1 VDYFIIRGNRTT
13 AQLVVQL
20 VLATHELGVQCL
32 PDEQVPAL
40 TRQLMDVLLGRLSSL
55 TRLASSSSV
64 VDWFLVLVSR
74 VYLRSETEVAGPVWA
89 VLSGI
94 IGELQRRSG
103 TEPLQQLLQSR
114 FGFYGRPFE
123 AELVFGLSENEAK
136 TGQPSKPVSIAAS
149 FAALNEL
156 VNASSGDKVQY
167 SNVEQLSLKR
177 SCDLLD
183 VEPLPVSLVSASD
196 GVRLERPDA
205 GNSSFTAV
213 ALNGL
218 VEASK
223 LASRQNEEGSGGGVG
238 GTSHRWQHLLGTCPT
253 LQMVME
259 RLHAGGRK
267 FVVLDFGSPVLLT
280 DLLIPACVDWVAVAV
295 DVWNKNETDVLRLTT
310 SSDIHHHPL
319 VLHDIH
325 RCPLVL
331 HDIQP
336 PLIRRYIRVILL
348 FFWFRN

>member
-1 VDYFIIRGNRTT
+1 MFAHLEGLVDHFIIRGNRTT
-13 AQLVVQL
+13 AQQVVQL
-20 VLATHELGVQCL
+20 LLATHELGVQCL
-32 PDEQVPAL
+32 ADEEVPAL

-55 TRLASSSSV
+55 TQLASSSSI
-64 VDWFLVLVSR
+64 VDWYLVLVSR

-94 IGELQRRSG
+94 ISELQRRSG
-103 TEPLQQLLQSR
+103 SEPLQQLLQSR
-114 FGFYGRPFE
+114 YGFYGRPFE
-123 AELVFGLSENEAK
+123 AEVVFGLSENDSK
-136 TGQPSKPVSIAAS
+136 TGQVSKPVSIAVS

-156 VNASSGDKVQY
+156 VNASSGDKAQY
-167 SNVEQLSLKR
+167 THVEQLSLKR

-183 VEPLPVSLVSASD
+183 VEPLPVTLVSASD

-223 LASRQNEEGSGGGVG
+223 LASRQDDPNRPQ

-280 DLLIPACVDWVAVAV
+280 DLLIPACIDWVAIAV
-295 DVWNKNETDVLRLTT
+295 DVFTKSENDVIRLTT
-310 SSDIHHHPL
+310 SN
-319 VLHDIH
+319 DIH
-325 RCPLVL
+325 RRPLVL

-336 PLIRRYIRVILL
+336 PLICRYIRVI
-348 FFWFRN
+348 FQN